1 MAGRRR
7 WVVMALEQFWR
18 DPDSVKQ
25 EEATLD
31 PSADFDLL
39 DEVTTETSALGIVVR
54 TDFTD
59 DEAWSRFLER
69 LERGEEDMR
78 RSMMPESSEA
88 GPSGEGDATEDVA
101 MRGPAQADQEEEEDS
116 EDDEDDED
124 APPRILATLSPPPTS
139 PIRPLLSGLSNIAVL
154 RLLLTPSLRPAPSPP
169 KGIKHDS
176 RNSPLVDRNG
186 WQEVYGG
193 EGELDIWVYDQRS
206 NGDGSV
212 RVVSPSSDVAVYGS
226 ATGDSWRARVDHIVD
241 LQFSMRMSGMK
252 IDFGGMD
259 RWEYAERVRNI
270 EEVEKGLSRTA

>member
-1 MAGRRR
+1 M
-7 WVVMALEQFWR
+7 MALEQFWR
-18 DPDSVKQ
+18 DPASAKQ
-25 EEATLD
+25 DEATFD
-31 PSADFDLL
+31 PSADFDPL

-54 TDFTD
+54 TDYTD

-78 RSMMPESSEA
+78 RSMMPESNEA
-88 GPSGEGDATEDVA
+88 GSSREGNGSADVA
-101 MRGPAQADQEEEEDS
+101 MGGTAEDDQEEGDDDDDS
-116 EDDEDDED
+116 EDDEEDDG
-124 APPRILATLSPPPTS
+124 PPLILTTLSPPPTS
-139 PIRPLLSGLSNIAVL
+139 PIRPLLTGLSNIAVL
-154 RLLLTPSLRPAPSPP
+154 RLLLTPSLRLAPAPP
-169 KGIKHDS
+169 KGIKRDT

-212 RVVSPSSDVAVYGS
+212 RVVSSSSDVAVYGS

-241 LQFSMRMSGMK
+241 LQFSMRMGGMK

-270 EEVEKGLSRTA
+270 EEVEKGLSRAA